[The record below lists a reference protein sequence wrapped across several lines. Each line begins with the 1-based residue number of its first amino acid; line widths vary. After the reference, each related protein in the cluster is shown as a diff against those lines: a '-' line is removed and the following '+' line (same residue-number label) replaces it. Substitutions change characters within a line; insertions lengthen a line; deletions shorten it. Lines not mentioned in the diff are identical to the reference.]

1 MKIKQLKPKFMET
14 IETKNK
20 NKMQWILRRN
30 PDFPL
35 DNDTEEQLLSNVYDK
50 CDDIEYLS

>member
-20 NKMQWILRRN
+20 NKINNRTSISYMI
-30 PDFPL
+30 
-35 DNDTEEQLLSNVYDK
+35 
-50 CDDIEYLS
+50 

>member
-1 MKIKQLKPKFMET
+1 MKIKQLKPKET
-14 IETKNK
+14 STTAHA
-20 NKMQWILRRN
+20 QWILRRN